1 MTDMNYHMLRVSLNR
16 FGKSPTELEPTQVN
30 EIRSQALREF
40 RIEQMILNSDE
51 GRDVHVPESVVTET
65 MERISARYT
74 DREAFLQDL
83 DDNGLD
89 EARFKDAITMELH
102 ATAVLDKVGSRSVDV
117 SEIDCMIYFYMHK
130 EKFEQPETRDLR
142 HILITINED
151 FAENKAD
158 AAYARLEAIRQ
169 RVKQKTKRFAEQ
181 ALKHSECPTAMN
193 GGLLGKLP
201 RGQLFPAL
209 EEVAFKLKAGQ
220 VSEIVQSPLGYHI
233 LYCEAAHDAGPVSF
247 REAEPKI
254 REHLKKRRIRMCQKV
269 WLEELKRKHSTQ
281 EGDVNHDDDKQ

>member
-1 MTDMNYHMLRVSLNR
+1 MTDMNYHILRVSLNR
-16 FGKSPTELEPTQVN
+16 FGKSPAELDETQIN

-40 RIEQMILNSDE
+40 RLEQLILNSDE
-51 GRDVHVPESVVTET
+51 GRDVHVPESVVAEA
-65 MERISARYT
+65 MERITTRYS
-74 DREAFLQDL
+74 DHEAFLQDL

-89 EARFKDAITMELH
+89 ETRFHDAIAMELH

-130 EKFEQPETRDLR
+130 QKFDQPETRELR

-151 FAENKAD
+151 FPENKAD
-158 AAYARLEAIRQ
+158 AAYARLEAIRH
-169 RVKQKTKRFAEQ
+169 RVKQKPKRFAEQ
-181 ALKHSECPTAMN
+181 AMKHSECPTALQ

-209 EEVAFKLKAGQ
+209 EEIAFKLKAGE
-220 VSEIVQSPLGYHI
+220 VSEVLQSPLGYHV
-233 LYCEAAHDAGPVSF
+233 LYCEAVHNAGTVTF

-269 WLEELKRKHSTQ
+269 WLEELKRKHLTQ
-281 EGDVNHDDDKQ
+281 EKDANNDDDKQ

>member
-151 FAENKAD
+151 FAAD
-158 AAYARLEAIRQ
+158 CQTSQTLNLHAI
-169 RVKQKTKRFAEQ
+169 F
-181 ALKHSECPTAMN
+181 
-193 GGLLGKLP
+193 
-201 RGQLFPAL
+201 
-209 EEVAFKLKAGQ
+209 
-220 VSEIVQSPLGYHI
+220 
-233 LYCEAAHDAGPVSF
+233 
-247 REAEPKI
+247 
-254 REHLKKRRIRMCQKV
+254 
-269 WLEELKRKHSTQ
+269 
-281 EGDVNHDDDKQ
+281 

>member
-1 MTDMNYHMLRVSLNR
+1 MTDMNYHILRVSLNR
-16 FGKSPTELEPTQVN
+16 FGKSPAELDDAQIN

-40 RIEQMILNSDE
+40 RIEQLVLNSDE
-51 GRDVHVPESVVTET
+51 GRDVHVPESVVSEALV
-65 MERISARYT
+65 RITARYS
-74 DREAFLQDL
+74 DRETFLQDL

-89 EARFKDAITMELH
+89 ETRFHDAIAMELH
-102 ATAVLDKVGSRSVDV
+102 ATAVLDKIGSRSVDV

-130 EKFEQPETRDLR
+130 QKFEQPETRELR

-151 FAENKAD
+151 FPENKAD
-158 AAYARLEAIRQ
+158 AAHERLAAIRQ
-169 RVKQKTKRFAEQ
+169 RVKQKPKRFAEQ
-181 ALKHSECPTAMN
+181 AMKHSECPTAMQ

-209 EEVAFKLKAGQ
+209 EEIAFKLKAGE

-233 LYCEAAHDAGPVSF
+233 LYCEAAHDAGPVGF

-254 REHLKKRRIRMCQKV
+254 REHLKKRRVRMCQKV

-281 EGDVNHDDDKQ
+281 EGDVNNDDDK

>member
-1 MTDMNYHMLRVSLNR
+1 MTDMNYHILRVSLNK

-40 RIEQMILNSDE
+40 RIEQLIVNSDE
-51 GRDVHVPESVVTET
+51 GRDVHVPDSVVEEAL
-65 MERISARYT
+65 ERIAARYT

-89 EARFKDAITMELH
+89 EARFREAIAKELH
-102 ATAVLDKVGSRSVDV
+102 ATAVLDKIGSRSVDV

-130 EKFEQPETRDLR
+130 AKFDQPETRELR
-142 HILITINED
+142 HILITINEE
-151 FAENKAD
+151 FPENTAE
-158 AAYARLEAIRQ
+158 AAYARLDSIRQ
-169 RVKQKTKRFAEQ
+169 RLIQKPKRFAEQ
-181 ALKHSECPTAMN
+181 AMKHSECPTALQ
-193 GGLLGKLP
+193 GGYLGKMP

-209 EEVAFKLKAGQ
+209 EEVAFDMKAGRI
-220 VSEIVQSPLGYHI
+220 SEIVQSPLGYHL
-233 LYCEAAHDAGPVSF
+233 LYCEAVHNAGPVSF

-269 WLEELKRKHSTQ
+269 WLSDISKKHSKQ
-281 EGDVNHDDDKQ
+281 EKDDDNGND